1 MRNFNRLV
9 RYLPAL
15 FVITIIT
22 SGCKTLETKAEESYE
37 YWRIRTGGTSVAAFY
52 TENGLQETCH
62 GFWARDYR
70 ETDPDSPCF
79 AGTTRSGVE
88 KTEEDGSVVEVEP
101 EPVVEVTPE
110 PSPIVEVEPEPVV
123 EVTPE
128 PSPVV
133 KVEPAVVVPEKPW
146 TPSPL
151 TLWVVHK
158 GEHLWGI
165 SAHRLVYGDPHQW
178 PLLFKRN
185 RHQIAD
191 ADLIYPG
198 QVLHIERNLS
208 TAEID
213 RAIEHAKTRGAW
225 ILGITE
231 LSDLEYLSRERSY
244 Q

>member
-101 EPVVEVTPE
+101 EP
-110 PSPIVEVEPEPVV
+110 SPVVEVEPAPQKESPDIDTKETAEEPTGVIETGTGQ
-123 EVTPE
+123 EVMP
-128 PSPVV
+128 
-133 KVEPAVVVPEKPW
+133 KKPAVVVPEKPW

-151 TLWVVHK
+151 TLWVVH
-158 GEHLWGI
+158 
-165 SAHRLVYGDPHQW
+165 
-178 PLLFKRN
+178 
-185 RHQIAD
+185 
-191 ADLIYPG
+191 
-198 QVLHIERNLS
+198 
-208 TAEID
+208 
-213 RAIEHAKTRGAW
+213 
-225 ILGITE
+225 
-231 LSDLEYLSRERSY
+231 
-244 Q
+244 